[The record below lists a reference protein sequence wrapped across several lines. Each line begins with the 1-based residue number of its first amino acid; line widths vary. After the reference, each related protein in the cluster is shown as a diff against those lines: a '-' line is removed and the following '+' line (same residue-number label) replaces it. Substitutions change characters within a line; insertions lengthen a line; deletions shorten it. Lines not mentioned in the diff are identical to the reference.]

1 MGENNEVVE
10 DNVGDWKWKNMGLS
24 VLEEGFS
31 TLYHPFLFVATMPRS
46 VIFKKTNV
54 GYQTAKMLIKLH
66 ICFMCLLH
74 YQWVSVDH
82 SKGMWPSKEKKL
94 PIPISM
100 DLEING
106 TSEWQLSSCKVS
118 GAWFSFEKRERTWSL
133 WGPLWGLRITCP
145 SLGGS

>member
-1 MGENNEVVE
+1 MKQYGIVSIRR
-10 DNVGDWKWKNMGLS
+10 GIFHSLS
-24 VLEEGFS
+24 S
-31 TLYHPFLFVATMPRS
+31 FLFVAMMPHS
-46 VIFKKTNV
+46 VIFKKTNI
-54 GYQTAKMLIKLH
+54 GYQTAKTLIKLH
-66 ICFMCLLH
+66 ICFMCSLH
-74 YQWVSVDH
+74 YQWVSIDH

-94 PIPISM
+94 PIPVST